1 MYRLCV
7 ALIGENNRH
16 NCVIVLVS
24 DIQVD
29 RLYTW
34 RFVIVIT
41 EGPKSRR
48 LNVMISES
56 LIERTARTAQ
66 TRGMTVSA
74 LVREALERECERS
87 HEEAIA
93 QAAEALAPLYTS
105 DENLAAFLALD
116 GEDFA

>member
-1 MYRLCV
+1 M
-7 ALIGENNRH
+7 
-16 NCVIVLVS
+16 LV
-24 DIQVD
+24 
-29 RLYTW
+29 TG
-34 RFVIVIT
+34 
-41 EGPKSRR
+41 GPKSHR
-48 LNVMISES
+48 LNIMISES
-56 LIERTARTAQ
+56 LVEWAARTAE

-105 DENLAAFLALD
+105 DEKLTEFLALD